1 MKILNNAGEPNGSTT
16 YMWDD
21 EFYCLAAESF
31 TGFDQYSKGLR
42 VELALA
48 LLSDFLK
55 KVTFA
60 IFEREPK
67 GVRSLIR
74 PHLYTRLWVA
84 NPVQKE
90 MAR

>member
-1 MKILNNAGEPNGSTT
+1 M

-31 TGFDQYSKGLR
+31 TGFDRYSKVLR

-60 IFEREPK
+60 TFEREPMY
-67 GVRSLIR
+67 G
-74 PHLYTRLWVA
+74 HLLDPICTRNSTLLYVVSFIPTGLTSWDGTERVTEIT
-84 NPVQKE
+84 V
-90 MAR
+90 